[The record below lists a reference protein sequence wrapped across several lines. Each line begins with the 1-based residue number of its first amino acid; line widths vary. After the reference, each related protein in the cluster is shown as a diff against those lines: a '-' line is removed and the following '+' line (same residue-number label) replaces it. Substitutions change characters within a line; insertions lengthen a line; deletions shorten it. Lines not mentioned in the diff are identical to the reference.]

1 MQLMKRFAGMHLC
14 ALIVVFTAVFAT
26 FGSVAS
32 GQGRAVNIMAGPD
45 QSTAKIVADEIKA
58 LSERCGLPVRTHETV
73 GALQNLVALKERSYT
88 QFGIMQSDV
97 LEYLKTFEEED
108 PAIAAAIRGIR
119 VAFPLFD
126 QEVHVLARREISGLA
141 DLNGRVLAVGAENS
155 GTFLTAHVTLDLLGV
170 TPSERRAMAAPE
182 ALEKL
187 LDGQID
193 AMFVVDGTPSALLA
207 SIPADRADLHLV
219 PIDDP
224 LIASV
229 YAPVTIPGGTYGFQ
243 TEDVSVVAVGT
254 VLLTYN
260 YVAAGRNYYNTDN
273 CRLVADVSGLVA
285 QNLDALK
292 SDGHPKWKDVDLQS
306 DVPDWL
312 FSGCAARGLAP
323 QYKPVCR

>member
-1 MQLMKRFAGMHLC
+1 MKRFADMRLG
-14 ALIVVFTAVFAT
+14 IVVLVMAGMVFAAGT
-26 FGSVAS
+26 SVSA
-32 GQGRAVNIMAGPD
+32 QGRSVNIMAGPE

-58 LSERCGLPVRTHETV
+58 LSEQCGLPVRTHETV
-73 GALQNLVALKERSYT
+73 GALQNLIALKERSYT

-126 QEVHVLARREISGLA
+126 QEVHVLARGDIARLS
-141 DLNGRVLAVGAENS
+141 DLNGRIVAMGEENS
-155 GTFLTAHVTLDLLGV
+155 GTFLTAHVTLDLLGL
-170 TPSERRAMAAPE
+170 TPSERQKIGAPE
-182 ALEKL
+182 ALAKL

-207 SIPADRADLHLV
+207 SIPGDRTDLQLV
-219 PIDDP
+219 PIDQP
-224 LIASV
+224 LITSV
-229 YAPVTIPGGTYGFQ
+229 YHPVRIPGDTYAFQ
-243 TEDVSVVAVGT
+243 ADDVDVVAVGT

-292 SDGHPKWKDVDLQS
+292 SDGHPKWSEVDLKS
-306 DVPDWL
+306 EVPDWL
-312 FSGCAARGLAP
+312 FSGCAARGLDPA
-323 QYKPVCR
+323 YKPVCR